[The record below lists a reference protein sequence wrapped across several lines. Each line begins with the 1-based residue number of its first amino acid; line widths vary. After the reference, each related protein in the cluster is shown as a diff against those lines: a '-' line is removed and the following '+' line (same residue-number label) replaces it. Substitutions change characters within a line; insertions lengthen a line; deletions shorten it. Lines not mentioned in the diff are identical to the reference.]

1 MFRNWKTS
9 LSGLIAFAPTLLQ
22 VVGVAIP
29 EPVSKAILGIFGL
42 VGFFLAKDKDV
53 SGVS

>member
-9 LSGLIAFAPTLLQ
+9 LSGIIAFAPTLLT

-42 VGFFLAKDKDV
+42 IGFFLAKDSDKT
-53 SGVS
+53 GVS